1 MIEKFRQIKCF
12 VFDVDGVLTNGNL
25 IVMPGGSLLRTMNV
39 KDGYALQLAV
49 KKGYKVIIISGGNS
63 SDVAER
69 LNKLGILDVYMQ
81 TEDKLALLK
90 SLIEKYA
97 ISSENILCMGD
108 DIPDYELMKFAGLP
122 CCPKDAAPE
131 IKIVS
136 KYISPHNGGEGC
148 ARNVIEMVLKL
159 NGHWSTDTF
168 IRAQ

>member
-25 IVMPGGSLLRTMNV
+25 IVMPGGNLLRTMNV

-81 TEDKLALLK
+81 TADKLALLK

-97 ISSENILCMGD
+97 ISPENILCMGD
-108 DIPDYELMKFAGLP
+108 DIPDYELMKFAVLP
-122 CCPKDAAPE
+122 CCPKDAVPE
-131 IKIVS
+131 IKIIS
-136 KYISPHNGGEGC
+136 KYISPYKGGEGC